1 MRFFAQH
8 FLSEAD
14 QTNSASAMQISHGD
28 VCSVA
33 KQFGV
38 DAAISLLCSK
48 AARAKWLLQRLA
60 L

>member
-1 MRFFAQH
+1 MLCFAQH
-8 FLSEAD
+8 LSSESD
-14 QTNSASAMQISHGD
+14 QTNSASAMQIYQGD

-48 AARAKWLLQRLA
+48 AARAKWHL
-60 L
+60 